1 MEIKS
6 IFNNKTFAP
15 GKDQFIE
22 TDKYQLGIR
31 RQNEGWFLH
40 FSEKK
45 EEAEQEPVDIMKE
58 GEYFQSGKSNTL
70 IIHPALPEKPLVF
83 KGSKLSVTPKQR
95 LTFFVKIPLALELL
109 HSKNEPENRLKII
122 TPVRLSDTW
131 FGEPDT
137 GEPAFSLG
145 NEYFLDYNEMET
157 DPFSAICPITIFNNS
172 PAILA
177 VERLIIRTENLTLY
191 ANSGKI
197 FTSVVE
203 IEFKGKDIISSA
215 NYHYSNTYHGVKQE
229 ILVKP
234 RNTGGILKKNFH
246 FIRNI
251 YRSEQ

>member
-6 IFNNKTFAP
+6 VFNKNTFEP

-22 TDKYQLGIR
+22 IDKYKLGIR
-31 RQNEGWFLH
+31 REKEGWFLH

-45 EEAEQEPVDIMKE
+45 EEAEEEPVDIVKE
-58 GEYFQSGKSNTL
+58 GEYFQSGKSNIL
-70 IIHPALPEKPLVF
+70 IMHPAMPEKPLVF

-95 LTFFVKIPLALELL
+95 VTFFIKIPVAIELF
-109 HSKNEPENRLKII
+109 HTKIQPENRLKLV
-122 TPVRLSDTW
+122 TPKRLSDTW

-137 GEPAFSLG
+137 GEPAFSIG

-157 DPFSAICPITIFNNS
+157 SPLSAICPVTIFNNS

-191 ANSGKI
+191 TNSDKI

-215 NYHYSNTYHGVKQE
+215 NYHYSKSYHGEKQE

-234 RNTGGILKKNFH
+234 RNAGGILSKNFH